1 MQSSGI
7 FILFKR
13 SLLPLKCARSK
24 LLLFLII
31 VLQSVVAFGQS
42 KKTKTNDLLLPF
54 KKDKVWGLSKPDK
67 QIVVAPQYSYINYE
81 HPYYFAGSKKEN
93 RIDIFDLKGNKL
105 DDCQIYI
112 ALDSVNFILFKRTE
126 LPFRAQVDWVNP
138 MNRSDFNNQSLM
150 RIMDSNFLIFKLNNN
165 KTVPV
170 TEGVVRYLSFKSSN
184 EKIPAKNVFKAVID
198 LNGKAGVYDLIENKY
213 IINQKYAHIKF
224 IPPSTIV
231 AYNDSN
237 DILVT
242 NIFGEKIKANK
253 NYINACYIEPLSGRY
268 IVEQK
273 MEPDEITRVHTS
285 RQYHYEY
292 RDRKNN
298 IIIPFHNNWVFDTDH
313 TPPDYIKKTW
323 DTTKGMLARQELYD
337 LNGNKTNND
346 IGSMKKLQC
355 KHLYEIR
362 RVNREKHKDE
372 LIGFYNT
379 QLKKYIWESVD
390 SINDKNGYSTSYSS
404 GLPIIKTKNKV
415 YILDNKGNNLNDFL
429 KKNTAI
435 TKDISEGK
443 FEKIISSDV
452 SENKFV
458 YFYLLGNTKRGNSFF
473 VFDENFKFHPDI
485 SDINSVYP
493 HSKMACKVKGK
504 WGIYD
509 ANLKENIPPIYEQLI
524 KDSKHYIL
532 KKDSLY
538 YYFESTNLRLAK
550 ITKYT
555 NSSQYMVKGLR
566 MVTIEKN
573 KKSNNALR
581 KENDSTSFLLVDSN
595 DNIKYQL
602 NRASYGREY
611 RLTANGQLLEYSN
624 HYKFQ
629 TVLIDFITK
638 KEKVLPY
645 SIDKITE
652 NNDAPAVTIVVKKE
666 GQYGLASAIDFTL
679 LDNFHVENEGYFSYS
694 TSFENVEGKRK
705 EGVYIEKIG
714 KRIVPDNPMDFMN
727 NKEPNERTILG
738 IVSYDGEKYWND

>member
-1 MQSSGI
+1 MFI
-7 FILFKR
+7 FFKR
-13 SLLPLKCARSK
+13 SLLPLKCFKLK
-24 LLLFLII
+24 LLLVLLI
-31 VLQSVVAFGQS
+31 VVQSIFVFGQS
-42 KKTKTNDLLLPF
+42 TKTNDLLLPF
-54 KKDKVWGLSKPDK
+54 KKDSLWGLSKPDK
-67 QIVVAPQYSYINYE
+67 QIIVAPQYSYINYE
-81 HPYYFAGSKKEN
+81 HPYYFAGSNKEN
-93 RIDIFDLKGNKL
+93 RIDVFDLKGNKL
-105 DDCQIYI
+105 DTCQIYI
-112 ALDSVNFILFKRTE
+112 AMDSVSFILFKRTA
-126 LPFRAQVDWVNP
+126 LPFTAQVDWVNP
-138 MNRSDFNNQSLM
+138 MNRSDFSNQSLM
-150 RIMDSNFLIFKLNNN
+150 RIMDSNFLIFKLNSN
-165 KTVPV
+165 KTVLV
-170 TEGVVRYLSFKSSN
+170 TEGVVRQVSFKTSTEN
-184 EKIPAKNVFKAVID
+184 IPAKNVFKAVID
-198 LNGKAGVYDLIENKY
+198 LKGKAGVFDLIENKY
-213 IINQKYAHIKF
+213 IINPKYAHIKF

-231 AYNDSN
+231 AFNDSN

-253 NYINACYIEPLSGRY
+253 NYILACYIEPLSGRY

-273 MEPDEITRVHTS
+273 MEPDDITRVHTS

-298 IIIPFHNNWVFDTDH
+298 IIIPFHNNWVFDTHH

-323 DTTKGMLARQELYD
+323 DTTKGILARHELYD
-337 LNGNKTNND
+337 LNGKKTNND
-346 IGSMKKLQC
+346 IGLMEQLQC
-355 KHLYEIR
+355 KHVYEIR
-362 RVNREKHKDE
+362 RINREKRKDE

-415 YILDNKGNNLNDFL
+415 YILDDKGNNLNDFL

-435 TKDISEGK
+435 TKDINDGK
-443 FEKIISSDV
+443 FEKIVSGDV
-452 SENKFV
+452 SENRFAH
-458 YFYLLGNTKRGNSFF
+458 FYLLGNTKRGNSFF

-493 HSKMACKVKGK
+493 GTTMACKVKGK

-509 ANLKENIPPIYEQLI
+509 AQLKEIIPPVYEQLI
-524 KDSKHYIL
+524 QDSKHYIL

-538 YYFESTNLRLAK
+538 YYFESTNLRLTR
-550 ITKYT
+550 ITKYK
-555 NSSQYMVKGLR
+555 NSSDYKVNDLWMVA
-566 MVTIEKN
+566 VENN
-573 KKSNNALR
+573 KKSNSTLR
-581 KENDSTSFLLVDSN
+581 KENDSTSFLLIDSN

-611 RLTANGQLLEYSN
+611 RLTANGQLLEYSY
-624 HYKFQ
+624 HYQ
-629 TVLIDFITK
+629 LPTVLIDFITK

-694 TSFENVEGKRK
+694 TSFENAEGKRK
-705 EGVYIEKIG
+705 EVVYIEKIG

-727 NKEPNERTILG
+727 NNEPNERTILG